1 MANNSTDPELS
12 VFETVDFRAFFETLK
27 LRWWVIPAVVLASI
41 GFLQAQESD
50 LRTEPASVFV
60 SRTVEF
66 DQPMRSTDALGL
78 NILAAEFPNVSTQI
92 LILKSN
98 EVRREILAG
107 LSENTEIALPQ
118 EWESPL
124 TYTCRAPTST
134 DCERAIDSYVRKT
147 SELRSEAIKT
157 GLSKVEN
164 LLTRSL
170 EINPNPVQATQL
182 AAIKALLEGPEVS
195 SVEVDGFEQSIGPTV
210 TQVRRPTY
218 VMGAAAGLLIALLI
232 LLQLTYTD
240 SRVRSVRQLVRVVG
254 SSNFLGRI
262 AAKTSS
268 VRDRRTA
275 VGIHQGLSNASATR
289 IRFVP
294 LRTLPT
300 DDATLSRLAQ
310 MSGTSHGVTKPFAE
324 LSIPELAD
332 PTPAEV
338 DVIVVQRNRDLR
350 KDVSEALTALQRTN
364 RVLVG
369 VLLLN

>member
-1 MANNSTDPELS
+1 MANNPTDPGLGI
-12 VFETVDFRAFFETLK
+12 FDTIDLRAFYETLK

-50 LRTEPASVFV
+50 LRTEPAAVIV
-60 SRTVEF
+60 SRGYEINN
-66 DQPMRSTDALGL
+66 PGRSLAALGINVSL
-78 NILAAEFPNVSTQI
+78 SEFPELQTQL
-92 LILKSN
+92 LILKSI
-98 EVRREILAG
+98 EVRNEISDRLGKEVEVRLPDNWETPVTFTCNQPVQSDCEQAIDAYVAKAIELRESSIATGIANTKAVLLSLQERSPDPLNLQRIVALDA
-107 LSENTEIALPQ
+107 LSENTEVAF
-118 EWESPL
+118 
-124 TYTCRAPTST
+124 
-134 DCERAIDSYVRKT
+134 
-147 SELRSEAIKT
+147 EL
-157 GLSKVEN
+157 
-164 LLTRSL
+164 
-170 EINPNPVQATQL
+170 
-182 AAIKALLEGPEVS
+182 
-195 SVEVDGFEQSIGPTV
+195 VDGFEQSIGPTV

-254 SSNFLGRI
+254 SRNFLGRVT
-262 AAKTSS
+262 AKTHP

-275 VGIHQGLSNASATR
+275 VGIHQGLSNASAAR
-289 IRFVP
+289 VRFVP

-300 DDATLSRLAQ
+300 DDATLARLAQ

-324 LSIPELAD
+324 LSVPELAD

>member
-1 MANNSTDPELS
+1 MSNNSTDPELS
-12 VFETVDFRAFFETLK
+12 IFDTIDLRAFYETLK

-50 LRTEPASVFV
+50 LRTEPATVFV
-60 SRTVEF
+60 SRSYEANRPS
-66 DQPMRSTDALGL
+66 DSLAALGIDVSL
-78 NILAAEFPNVSTQI
+78 AEFPEPSTQL
-92 LILKSN
+92 LILKSV
-98 EVRREILAG
+98 EVRKEIEGVLG
-107 LSENTEIALPQ
+107 KEVELQLPEN
-118 EWESPL
+118 WETPI
-124 TYTCRAPTST
+124 TFTCSQPKQT
-134 DCERAIDSYVRKT
+134 DCERAIDAYVTKAVQIRK
-147 SELRSEAIKT
+147 SAIAT
-157 GLSKVEN
+157 GITNAKAV
-164 LLTRSL
+164 LTRLQTVSPNELNLRKIEALDALYDNIDASL
-170 EINPNPVQATQL
+170 
-182 AAIKALLEGPEVS
+182 KF
-195 SVEVDGFEQSIGPTV
+195 VDGFEKSIGPTV

-254 SSNFLGRI
+254 SRNFLGRVT
-262 AAKTSS
+262 AKTHP

-289 IRFVP
+289 VRFVP
-294 LRTLPT
+294 VRTLPT
-300 DDATLSRLAQ
+300 DDATLARLAQ
-310 MSGTSHGVTKPFAE
+310 MSGTSHGITKSFAE

>member
-1 MANNSTDPELS
+1 MSNNSTDPELS

-50 LRTEPASVFV
+50 LRTEPATVIV
-60 SRTVEF
+60 SRGYETN
-66 DQPMRSTDALGL
+66 DPGRSLAALGINVSL
-78 NILAAEFPNVSTQI
+78 SEFPELQTQL
-92 LILKSN
+92 LILKSI
-98 EVRREILAG
+98 EVRDEITKTLG
-107 LSENTEIALPQ
+107 KEVEVRLPEN
-118 EWESPL
+118 WETPVTFSCNQPVQ
-124 TYTCRAPTST
+124 S
-134 DCERAIDSYVRKT
+134 DCERAIDAYVTKAIEIR
-147 SELRSEAIKT
+147 EAAVAT
-157 GLSKVEN
+157 GISNTKAVLTRLQETAPAPDNLQRIAALDALSEN
-164 LLTRSL
+164 LDISFEL
-170 EINPNPVQATQL
+170 
-182 AAIKALLEGPEVS
+182 
-195 SVEVDGFEQSIGPTV
+195 VDGFEQSIGPTV

-232 LLQLTYTD
+232 LLQLTYSD

-254 SSNFLGRI
+254 SRNFLGRVT
-262 AAKTSS
+262 AKTHP

-275 VGIHQGLSNASATR
+275 VGIHQGLSNASAAR
-289 IRFVP
+289 VRFVP

-300 DDATLSRLAQ
+300 DDATLARLAQ

-338 DVIVVQRNRDLR
+338 DVIVVQRNRDLH